1 METGRENFEKAK
13 AFLRKYFSKDSPPPY
28 LTGFQAIYIPD
39 RTHIVNLKSKAS
51 ASILIK
57 RQSMVVKNIVTRVN
71 WLVSGLDTVDKV
83 HKITLRTMIS
93 RIQWTD
99 NEGKQKQLFHSV
111 DETYRQDGVV
121 FAWHPQFDDQANI
134 VMSGLLAYLRTEYG
148 DSVEK
153 YFNEDCLMMQG
164 SQKWDKDKG
173 GILNEDDTLLTESA
187 QTSSWWDNNQPE
199 KKQNR
204 VVVDVSKINT
214 SEVNEKID
222 NVSLPT
228 VNTKEDN
235 PQELQLPGLANF
247 ILNNPVPAAEQ
258 NKETATVTS
267 ALTLDDVA
275 SRMDDVASRMDT
287 YEGSVSSMQTEVAAI
302 HNSMNQNHML
312 LQAICAKLDLNST
325 TSSKGPSGNQS

>member
-1 METGRENFEKAK
+1 M
-13 AFLRKYFSKDSPPPY
+13 
-28 LTGFQAIYIPD
+28 
-39 RTHIVNLKSKAS
+39 
-51 ASILIK
+51 
-57 RQSMVVKNIVTRVN
+57 
-71 WLVSGLDTVDKV
+71 
-83 HKITLRTMIS
+83 
-93 RIQWTD
+93 
-99 NEGKQKQLFHSV
+99 
-111 DETYRQDGVV
+111 
-121 FAWHPQFDDQANI
+121 
-134 VMSGLLAYLRTEYG
+134 
-148 DSVEK
+148 
-153 YFNEDCLMMQG
+153 
-164 SQKWDKDKG
+164 
-173 GILNEDDTLLTESA
+173 
-187 QTSSWWDNNQPE
+187 
-199 KKQNR
+199 
-204 VVVDVSKINT
+204 VDVSKVIT
-214 SEVNEKID
+214 SDLNVND